1 MIIVIMGVS
10 GSGKTTIGTLLA
22 DALRCSFL
30 EGDSLHSKENIEK
43 MSHGIPLNDCDRA
56 PWLAAI
62 HTRLLEF
69 FKRGESL
76 VVACSALE
84 QQYREVL
91 ADGVPITWVYL
102 KGSKKMIR
110 SRMKHRLMHFMKAN
124 MLDSQ
129 FEALKEPFDAIAVD
143 ISLLLPLPLCR
154 RYSLGC
160 GSHRPPFRTMLPLKI
175 WRKNVWSGEDM
186 RDVAVSNQKN
196 SHPSN
201 ADQGGRK

>member
-1 MIIVIMGVS
+1 MIQAMIIVVMGVS

-43 MSHGIPLNDCDRA
+43 MSHGIPLNDSDRD

-62 HTRLLEF
+62 HARLLEF
-69 FKRGESL
+69 FTRRESL

-102 KGSKKMIR
+102 KGSKQLIR
-110 SRMKHRLMHFMKAN
+110 SRMEHRPKHFMKAD
-124 MLDSQ
+124 MLASQ
-129 FEALKEPFDAIAVD
+129 FEALEEPSDAIDVD
-143 ISLLLPLPLCR
+143 ISLPSSAIVVQILTRLRQPRSALQNDAAPQ
-154 RYSLGC
+154 
-160 GSHRPPFRTMLPLKI
+160 
-175 WRKNVWSGEDM
+175 
-186 RDVAVSNQKN
+186 DVQKKRVV
-196 SHPSN
+196 
-201 ADQGGRK
+201 G

>member
-1 MIIVIMGVS
+1 MIIVVMGVS
-10 GSGKTTIGTLLA
+10 GSGKTTIGRQLA
-22 DALRCSFL
+22 DALRYSFL

-43 MSHGIPLNDCDRA
+43 MSLGIPLNDCDRA

-62 HTRLLEF
+62 HARLLEF

-102 KGSKKMIR
+102 KGSKELIGL
-110 SRMKHRLMHFMKAN
+110 RMMHRPKHFMKAS

-129 FEALKEPFDAIAVD
+129 FEALEEPSDAIVVD
-143 ISLLLPLPLCR
+143 ISLPSSAIVAQILARLRLPAPTLQNDAAPQDLEKKR
-154 RYSLGC
+154 VVG
-160 GSHRPPFRTMLPLKI
+160 
-175 WRKNVWSGEDM
+175 
-186 RDVAVSNQKN
+186 
-196 SHPSN
+196 
-201 ADQGGRK
+201 

>member
-1 MIIVIMGVS
+1 MSLGSGRGAVLTEEHDSAMIIVIMGVS

-84 QQYREVL
+84 RQYREVL
-91 ADGVPITWVYL
+91 ANGVPITWVYL
-102 KGSKKMIR
+102 KGTKELIR
-110 SRMKHRLMHFMKAN
+110 SRMEHRLMHFMKAN

-129 FEALKEPFDAIAVD
+129 FEALEEPFDAIVVD
-143 ISLLLPLPLCR
+143 ISLPSSAIVSQILARLR
-154 RYSLGC
+154 Q
-160 GSHRPPFRTMLPLKI
+160 PPALQNDAAPKHLEKKR
-175 WRKNVWSGEDM
+175 VVG
-186 RDVAVSNQKN
+186 
-196 SHPSN
+196 
-201 ADQGGRK
+201 